1 MIHLASVL
9 LHPLMTARYH
19 ESLPGCH
26 IKSFN
31 IPVQDVMQAD
41 PVTAT
46 PWEPL
51 SAANERMQACRMR
64 HLPVVEAESKLIG
77 IITDR
82 DIRGASA
89 SAEAHLAEYE
99 LTYILDQMTV
109 QDAMTR
115 DVITVRG
122 ETPTAEATRLLID
135 YQFNGLPVVGNDH
148 RLEGTITVTDVLLAH
163 VSQPS
168 AA

>member
-1 MIHLASVL
+1 
-9 LHPLMTARYH
+9 
-19 ESLPGCH
+19 
-26 IKSFN
+26 
-31 IPVQDVMQAD
+31 
-41 PVTAT
+41 
-46 PWEPL
+46 
-51 SAANERMQACRMR
+51 MR

-115 DVITVRG
+115 NVITVRG

-135 YQFNGLPVVGNDH
+135 YQFNGLPVVGDDH
-148 RLEGTITVTDVLLAH
+148 RLVGTITVTDVLLAH